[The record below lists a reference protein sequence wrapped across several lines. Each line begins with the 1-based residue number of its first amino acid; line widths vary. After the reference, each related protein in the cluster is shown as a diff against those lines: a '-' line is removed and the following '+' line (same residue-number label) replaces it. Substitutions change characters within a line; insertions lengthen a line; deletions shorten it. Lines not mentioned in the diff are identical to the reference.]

1 MQCRH
6 RLKSSIVFRK
16 VFSSLFSVLR
26 ESRINA
32 MHSARAQSTLMM
44 RNKGNL
50 VSATC
55 LAVFG
60 VYVISVASKLA
71 YVSEV
76 GPGPGF
82 FPLWLGIGLVSFA
95 ACLIFASLA
104 ISCESRQGG
113 SDYLENDRESLSGLV
128 GSDACDRAS
137 RETRFCS
144 ELRVAHDIFHRRFGP
159 SSGSVSRRRRCR
171 SRRCVPVDFRHR
183 PRCFFA
189 HGILGILD

>member
-1 MQCRH
+1 
-6 RLKSSIVFRK
+6 
-16 VFSSLFSVLR
+16 
-26 ESRINA
+26 
-32 MHSARAQSTLMM
+32 MM

-95 ACLIFASLA
+95 ACLIFAALASPANQDKADPITWKTTGRALAGWLALMLA
-104 ISCESRQGG
+104 IALLGRLGFALSFVLLTIFFIVALDRRPVLLAVGVGVGLAVAFQLIFVTALDVSLPTG
-113 SDYLENDRESLSGLV
+113 SWG
-128 GSDACDRAS
+128 
-137 RETRFCS
+137 F
-144 ELRVAHDIFHRRFGP
+144 
-159 SSGSVSRRRRCR
+159 
-171 SRRCVPVDFRHR
+171 
-183 PRCFFA
+183 
-189 HGILGILD
+189 